1 MKKLKAA
8 FALLFALSLAANGQ
22 DPFAQTQIQPAAAR
36 APGGAQAPAQS
47 AGSAQTSVSAQASV
61 SAKAAV
67 STKAD
72 PKEILEKAMAGD
84 AGAQLALGS
93 FYALGQ
99 GGFPKDAAQAVNWIT
114 KSARQNFAPA
124 QVYLG
129 ILYGNGSLVK
139 RDLKEAVRWRELGA
153 ENGGAQEKW
162 VLGNAYLFGYLV
174 PKDPERAVYW
184 IESAAE
190 LNHPDA
196 LVKILEIYSKNGDAQ
211 KYAKWS
217 KRFSELEVD
226 AAKNGN
232 VLAMNSIAK
241 KYLRGRDGLPRNVAQ
256 GVYWYSRA
264 AENGNLDS
272 AEILAKMYARGR
284 YVSKN
289 PKKARELFMKIAEKD
304 PSYALKVSNLYM
316 QGKDGFPKDEEQAFY
331 WLEHAAEKMDDLTRL
346 YVAWRYWSGTNAPK
360 DLQRAVFWC
369 EKCSELREPAQRM
382 ARDIR
387 KNKPAPENLTEYVDM
402 KVDIVQPVNNP

>member
-8 FALLFALSLAANGQ
+8 FALLLALSLAANGQ
-22 DPFAQTQIQPAAAR
+22 DPFAQAQIQPAAAP
-36 APGGAQAPAQS
+36 ASGGVQAPAQTAAS
-47 AGSAQTSVSAQASV
+47 A
-61 SAKAAV
+61 
-67 STKAD
+67 KAD

-129 ILYGNGSLVK
+129 VLYGNGSLVK

-196 LVKILEIYSKNGDAQ
+196 LVKILEIYGKNGDAQ

-217 KRFSELEVD
+217 RRFSELEVD

-241 KYLRGRDGLPRNVAQ
+241 KYLRGRDGLPRNIAQ
-256 GVYWYSRA
+256 GVYWHSRA

-272 AEILAKMYARGR
+272 AETLAKMYARGR

-304 PSYALKVSNLYM
+304 PSYALKISNLYM

-369 EKCSELREPAQRM
+369 ENARICAKPPQEWPATYAKTSRLP
-382 ARDIR
+382 
-387 KNKPAPENLTEYVDM
+387 KL
-402 KVDIVQPVNNP
+402 